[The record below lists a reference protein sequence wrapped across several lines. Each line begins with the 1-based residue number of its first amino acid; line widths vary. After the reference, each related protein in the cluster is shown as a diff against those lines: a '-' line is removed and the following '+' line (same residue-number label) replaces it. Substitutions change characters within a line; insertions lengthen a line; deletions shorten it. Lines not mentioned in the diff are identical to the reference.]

1 MPNVGSRPVA
11 TANRLIRNGTLSQSR
26 QVATLLKVN
35 GIIKLNNFSDK
46 MAKEIERKF
55 LVTDDSYRAM
65 ASGSRNIVQGYLS
78 MRREATVRVRIAD
91 GQGYLTVK
99 GITSGA
105 TRDEWEYPI
114 PAADARGMLP
124 TCEGTVIDKTRY
136 LVPFEGRTWEVDEF
150 HGAYEGLTV
159 AEVEL
164 PSENERVALPPFIGR
179 EVTGDPQYYNSVMA
193 GVSR

>member
-1 MPNVGSRPVA
+1 
-11 TANRLIRNGTLSQSR
+11 
-26 QVATLLKVN
+26 
-35 GIIKLNNFSDK
+35 
-46 MAKEIERKF
+46 MAKETEQKF
-55 LVTDDSYRAM
+55 LVTDDSYKIM
-65 ASGSRNIVQGYLS
+65 ATSTRDIAQGYLS

-105 TRDEWEYPI
+105 TRDEWEYAI
-114 PAADARGMLP
+114 PASDAREMMRI
-124 TCEGTVIDKTRY
+124 CEGTVIEKTRY
-136 LVPFEGRTWEVDEF
+136 LVPFGGHTWEVDEF

-164 PSENERVALPPFIGR
+164 ASENEQVALPPFVGR

-193 GVSR
+193 GVGC

>member
-1 MPNVGSRPVA
+1 
-11 TANRLIRNGTLSQSR
+11 
-26 QVATLLKVN
+26 
-35 GIIKLNNFSDK
+35 

-55 LVTDDSYRAM
+55 LVTNDNFKAM
-65 ASGSRNIVQGYLS
+65 ATAKRDIVQGYLS

-105 TRDEWEYPI
+105 TRDEWEYTI
-114 PAADARGMLP
+114 PAADARAMM
-124 TCEGTVIDKTRY
+124 TICEGTVIDKTRY

-179 EVTGDPQYYNSVMA
+179 EVTGNPQYYNSVMA

>member
-1 MPNVGSRPVA
+1 
-11 TANRLIRNGTLSQSR
+11 
-26 QVATLLKVN
+26 
-35 GIIKLNNFSDK
+35 

-55 LVTDDSYRAM
+55 LVTDDSYRPM
-65 ASGSRNIVQGYLS
+65 ATYRRDIAQGYLS

-105 TRDEWEYPI
+105 TRDEWEYSI
-114 PAADARGMLP
+114 PAADARAMM
-124 TCEGTVIDKTRY
+124 TICEGTVIDKTRY
-136 LVPFEGRTWEVDEF
+136 IVPFKGLTWEVDEF
-150 HGAYEGLTV
+150 HGTYEGLTV

-164 PSENERVALPPFIGR
+164 PSENEQIALPPFIGR

-193 GVSR
+193 GTGR